1 MKCIRYK
8 TEAKAGKIERVYDY
22 VASREVS
29 AGNAEYVSKKVWKEV
44 VRDAPKSPPLEEKP
58 KKRAS
63 RKSSK
68 KMEKENEN
76 A

>member
-29 AGNAEYVSKKVWKEV
+29 AGNAGREARTRAGV
-44 VRDAPKSPPLEEKP
+44 VPSNPAADEAERPALRR
-58 KKRAS
+58 RAS